1 MLSLTKVVGEQTEH
15 LAEQG
20 DKTPSE
26 QRKLNIDMES
36 KFTAEMSV
44 LERINLSLTSQNQ
57 SHILWALSNVSKI
70 AARDKTVLRS
80 VSTITNL
87 LNSERTQNIEF
98 AVVCCCTELATN
110 YGDLISVN
118 LIDPIIKRM
127 YAFPA
132 IEYVKCLEHTIVHL
146 SSAILK
152 DKLFT
157 AVMSLAKMSESHQ
170 YAAAELL
177 LILPFNKIDF
187 KSEDFKELIGAKI
200 IGTHYLPELVALACS
215 YFDKKW
221 QENLPKQLSLQANT
235 YQSIREGTVKAVLSS
250 VELVE
255 NQHIYFFV
263 MTSFGWAA
271 QNESVGMAIV
281 EKADVI
287 SKLKNGEFQNRV
299 REIGIRL
306 AQGSSTRKAE
316 LCAIYA
322 KNPQTFLSNESYVK
336 KIYHTLAESPETEV
350 KLSFVQNFHLLYGK
364 CQSPNLRD
372 MLFSYILPYYS
383 SMESDIK
390 AGLIMNAQIY
400 AVIGQ
405 ARLNALLPHFLKIVG
420 GVTKWRLL
428 AQAIKICTD
437 LPDEIVQSQLSSV
450 VNFVNGAVSQSPFA
464 LADAATRFYST
475 VTRFSIEDR
484 LVSMLVDTFA
494 SSFKHQL
501 RSLFVVIATGLG
513 FSVTIECFAERIWPV
528 IVSLGSD
535 DVSSV
540 RCTVLKNLH
549 KIRRIFIKQGY
560 KAGEKQI
567 LTLFMIIGKDEDPYI
582 QTVWRQCSDGV
593 TGKVVSCEIR
603 SEARDLSMTGIIDK
617 PVSMVE
623 TTTKGLFK
631 STNLIHTPMMKEP
644 KSIRTIRQGTP
655 KKVGITI
662 PKTQKKKKVSLDALG
677 LGYRG
682 LK

>member
-1 MLSLTKVVGEQTEH
+1 
-15 LAEQG
+15 
-20 DKTPSE
+20 
-26 QRKLNIDMES
+26 
-36 KFTAEMSV
+36 
-44 LERINLSLTSQNQ
+44 
-57 SHILWALSNVSKI
+57 
-70 AARDKTVLRS
+70 
-80 VSTITNL
+80 
-87 LNSERTQNIEF
+87 
-98 AVVCCCTELATN
+98 
-110 YGDLISVN
+110 
-118 LIDPIIKRM
+118 
-127 YAFPA
+127 
-132 IEYVKCLEHTIVHL
+132 
-146 SSAILK
+146 
-152 DKLFT
+152 
-157 AVMSLAKMSESHQ
+157 
-170 YAAAELL
+170 
-177 LILPFNKIDF
+177 
-187 KSEDFKELIGAKI
+187 
-200 IGTHYLPELVALACS
+200 
-215 YFDKKW
+215 
-221 QENLPKQLSLQANT
+221 
-235 YQSIREGTVKAVLSS
+235 
-250 VELVE
+250 
-255 NQHIYFFV
+255 
-263 MTSFGWAA
+263 
-271 QNESVGMAIV
+271 
-281 EKADVI
+281 
-287 SKLKNGEFQNRV
+287 
-299 REIGIRL
+299 
-306 AQGSSTRKAE
+306 
-316 LCAIYA
+316 
-322 KNPQTFLSNESYVK
+322 
-336 KIYHTLAESPETEV
+336 
-350 KLSFVQNFHLLYGK
+350 
-364 CQSPNLRD
+364 
-372 MLFSYILPYYS
+372 
-383 SMESDIK
+383 MESDIK

-603 SEARDLSMTGIIDK
+603 SETRDLSSIIEK
-617 PVSMVE
+617 PVSMAE
-623 TTTKGLFK
+623 TSSKGLFK
-631 STNLIHTPMMKEP
+631 STNLIHTPIVLKEP

-655 KKVGITI
+655 KKAGITI